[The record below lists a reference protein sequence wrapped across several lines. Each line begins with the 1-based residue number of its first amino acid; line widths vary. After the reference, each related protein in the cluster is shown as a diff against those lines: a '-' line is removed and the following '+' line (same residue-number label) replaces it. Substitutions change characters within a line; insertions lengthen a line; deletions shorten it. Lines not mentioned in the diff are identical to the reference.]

1 MIGNSEFTWLLE
13 QGSIDKENLFDI
25 FDVSAT
31 QLKYVNGVEAGT
43 GLIRFGKKIIPF
55 DNKMDKDSE
64 LYRLFNTSFHEE
76 KAGE

>member
-1 MIGNSEFTWLLE
+1 M
-13 QGSIDKENLFDI
+13 
-25 FDVSAT
+25 SAT
-31 QLKYVNGVEAGT
+31 QLKYVNGVESGT

-55 DNKMDKDSE
+55 DNVMDKGSE